1 MLENIIIF
9 LAVFIIIM
17 WLQHNDD
24 LKFNNSKKRLALYEM
39 IKLPLFVSTLVLL
52 LKNIN
57 YQQCINELQTIFIVA
72 PPVTSTFKTPSIIQ
86 PSIIQPSITPSSIT
100 PISNK
105 DVFNNIFNEQPDF

>member
-1 MLENIIIF
+1 
-9 LAVFIIIM
+9 
-17 WLQHNDD
+17 
-24 LKFNNSKKRLALYEM
+24 M

-72 PPVTSTFKTPSIIQ
+72 PHVTSTFKT